1 MVNKKKNKKK
11 SMKPLFPKDI
21 NGFFTKNV
29 NLHRIYSILPY
40 ILLVGISTG
49 HFEDGK
55 RFAQR
60 SSSNNDK

>member
-1 MVNKKKNKKK
+1 
-11 SMKPLFPKDI
+11 MKRLFPKDI